1 MDQNATEQAPSWLE
15 LESVI
20 PLESTDA
27 QQRTVKK
34 ITNLSADTIVRK
46 YPQYVVRPSDR
57 RVGMKLRHALAIA
70 SKK

>member
-34 ITNLSADTIVRK
+34 ITNLSADTLVRK